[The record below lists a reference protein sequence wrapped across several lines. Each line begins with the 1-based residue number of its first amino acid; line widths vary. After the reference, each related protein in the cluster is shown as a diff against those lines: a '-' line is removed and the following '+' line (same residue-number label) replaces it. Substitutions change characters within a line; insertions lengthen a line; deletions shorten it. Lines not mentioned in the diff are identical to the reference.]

1 VTGIPKKKKVR
12 GRAFDLSPSKFER
25 KRDDDDGSVM
35 ANCGFPGSARSYT
48 SKMRYGTDWIVR
60 MQALWHQHA
69 ECMCVS
75 RPIHHQ
81 RRAACF
87 HVDMSPPAAARAQ
100 RLRLREYEY
109 ISTEYSTPYVCMR
122 RCAPTTSWV
131 ACSPGS
137 GAHVGE
143 RRRSQRPSYYLCIAG
158 AHGCGSAPAWTS
170 ERRRLLSCT
179 CTASACMGSDERARV
194 EMQLQW
200 SLYSA
205 KRAYHTV

>member
-1 VTGIPKKKKVR
+1 MCRVAGTVRIGSYECRHCGINTQSACRRRQPRALRGSDSENTSTSVR
-12 GRAFDLSPSKFER
+12 
-25 KRDDDDGSVM
+25 
-35 ANCGFPGSARSYT
+35 
-48 SKMRYGTDWIVR
+48 
-60 MQALWHQHA
+60 
-69 ECMCVS
+69 
-75 RPIHHQ
+75 
-81 RRAACF
+81 
-87 HVDMSPPAAARAQ
+87 
-100 RLRLREYEY
+100 
-109 ISTEYSTPYVCMR
+109 STPYVCMR